1 MRSPSAIAAG
11 VFAGALLVFTIVL
24 AIPFLTKKRDY
35 PAAITSPPALTEVA
49 LDDVAPGRRLCMTQ
63 ITADPHSQVAR
74 FVVGTYGKPGPPL
87 TLDLTGPGYRSS
99 AKIAGGYPDNQ
110 VQQVRVPPP
119 ARALLV
125 RACIRNNGATKIALY
140 SADDGHATSRA
151 AVTVGANRLVA
162 TPAFGFW
169 EAAPQSIAARAPLTA
184 HRIAVFR
191 GPLGYT
197 WVVWLVLA
205 LALVGLTAGLAAVL
219 WQAFRVTA
227 P

>member
-1 MRSPSAIAAG
+1 MRSPSAITAG
-11 VFAGALLVFTIVL
+11 VFAAALLVFTIVL

-49 LDDVAPGRRLCMTQ
+49 LDDVPPGRRLCMTQ
-63 ITADPHSQVAR
+63 ITAEPHSQVAR

-87 TLDLTGPGYRSS
+87 TLELSGARYHSS
-99 AKIAGGYPDNQ
+99 ATVAAGYQDNQ
-110 VQQVRVPPP
+110 VHQVRVQAPP
-119 ARALLV
+119 RALLV
-125 RACIRNNGATKIALY
+125 RACIRNGGRTKIALY

-151 AVTVGANRLVA
+151 GVTVGDKRDIA

-169 EAAPQSIAARAPLTA
+169 EASPHSIAARAPLTV

-205 LALVGLTAGLAAVL
+205 LALAGLTAGLGIVL